1 MDHIT
6 MNRKEREQLII
17 FEKLKKG
24 EIRQIEAALRLRVTP
39 RWVRKKFKR
48 YVDYGDIGLVHGNRN
63 RISSRRW
70 DGQESALALE
80 LLQSEWQ
87 GFGPTF
93 TAEKLKELK
102 GINISKETLRKKMI
116 IDGVWQAKKRKLK
129 HRKRR
134 ERKLMVGIMTQLDGS
149 PHDWF
154 EGRAPWAT
162 LLVFIDDATSRI
174 LWLEFVESESCIGV
188 MKATKN
194 YMIQHGI
201 PHMFY
206 VDFGSVFSVNTNNLD
221 RDKKTQWERVV
232 ESFSTK
238 VQHAYSPQA
247 KGRVERANGTL
258 QDRLVKE
265 LRLASVS
272 SIDAAN
278 QFLRGSDFI
287 AKHNKRFA
295 VTPAQQGDAHKFANL
310 NELDNAFCFQE
321 NRVLTNDYTI
331 LFRKRIFQLGSQQ
344 RTIIRPRDAITI
356 STYLDHSIKLSVR
369 KIDLVFIE
377 IFNRPQKP
385 LLQPKI
391 REYKPCKPSKN
402 SRRWS
407 SGLMPTSAP
416 KSLFRRVG

>member
-1 MDHIT
+1 
-6 MNRKEREQLII
+6 
-17 FEKLKKG
+17 
-24 EIRQIEAALRLRVTP
+24 
-39 RWVRKKFKR
+39 
-48 YVDYGDIGLVHGNRN
+48 
-63 RISSRRW
+63 
-70 DGQESALALE
+70 
-80 LLQSEWQ
+80 
-87 GFGPTF
+87 
-93 TAEKLKELK
+93 LKELK
-102 GINISKETLRKKMI
+102 GINISKEALRKKMI